1 MRVGWARSA
10 AGFDLSAEQH
20 HQTAIREARA
30 ALKQGIK
37 PKSTRL
43 QDVRDAVDWSN
54 KSGKPFVS
62 DL

>member
-1 MRVGWARSA
+1 MRVGWAKSA
-10 AGFDLSAEQH
+10 SGLDYTAEQR
-20 HQTAIREARA
+20 HQSAIKEARA

-43 QDVRDAVDWSN
+43 HDVREAVSWSQKN
-54 KSGKPFVS
+54 GKPFVS